1 MSRTTYELRSDTF
14 TRPTEAMRR
23 AMYEAEVGD
32 DVWNEDPTVHRLEAL
47 AAELTGKE
55 AALFVSSGTQGNLI
69 GLLSHTNPGDEVILG
84 DQSHIVW
91 YEVGG
96 AAVVGGLQFRTL
108 PNRRDGRLRPVEVS
122 AALRLPPDVHFP
134 RTGCIA
140 VEDTH
145 NRCSGAVIPPDEI
158 AAVSEVAHAASV
170 PVHMDGARVFN
181 AAVALG
187 LPVSALTNSVDSVT
201 FCLSKG
207 LGAPVGSVL
216 CGSRDYVTRA
226 HRWRKLL
233 GGGMRQAGVLAA
245 AGLVA
250 LDTQVERL
258 AEDHANA
265 RALAEGLAEID
276 GIGIDVETVETNIVA
291 FDLAEH
297 IDPDAFLARAAE
309 AGVLLG
315 RVAGTPRSVRA
326 VTSYEIDRAGIDG
339 ALTGLRRVVADLAP
353 SLV

>member
-1 MSRTTYELRSDTF
+1 MSRAVHELRSDTF

-23 AMYEAEVGD
+23 AMYESEVGD
-32 DVWNEDPTVHRLEAL
+32 DVWHEDPTVHRLEAR

-69 GLLSHTNPGDEVILG
+69 GLLSHTEQGNEVILG

-108 PNRRDGRLRPVEVS
+108 PNRRDGRLRPDEV
-122 AALRLPPDVHFP
+122 AGAMRLPPDIHFP
-134 RTGCIA
+134 RTGCVA
-140 VEDTH
+140 VENTH

-158 AAVSEVAHAASV
+158 AAVSAVAHAADV

-181 AAVALG
+181 AAVALRV
-187 LPVSALTNSVDSVT
+187 PVSALTGPVDSVT

-216 CGSRDYVTRA
+216 CGSRDYIERA

-233 GGGMRQAGVLAA
+233 GGGMRQVGVLAA

-250 LDTQVERL
+250 LDQQIERL
-258 AEDHANA
+258 ADDHANA
-265 RALAEGLAEID
+265 RALAVGLAEID
-276 GIGIDVETVETNIVA
+276 GIDIDVDSIQSNIVA
-291 FDLAEH
+291 FDLAEPV
-297 IDPDAFLARAAE
+297 DPEAFLVRAAD

-326 VTSYEIDRAGIDG
+326 VTCYEIDRSGIDE
-339 ALTGLRRVVADLAP
+339 ALVALRHVVADLAP